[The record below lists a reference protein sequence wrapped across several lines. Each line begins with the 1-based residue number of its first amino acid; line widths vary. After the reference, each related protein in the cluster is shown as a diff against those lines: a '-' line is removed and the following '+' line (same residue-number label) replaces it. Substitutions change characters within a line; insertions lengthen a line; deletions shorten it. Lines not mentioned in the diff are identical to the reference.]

1 MMQLHEK
8 IALARKSYRAAKPRS
23 ARRTEVQRDLVWLM
37 VKQLKRENRRRRR
50 R

>member
-1 MMQLHEK
+1 MQLHEK
-8 IALARKSYRAAKPRS
+8 IERARKCYRASKPRS

-50 R
+50 Q